1 MTERATNKVQQEAA
15 AAGRGRFARML
26 SLAEVKDVLNV
37 GMQTVYAL
45 LRSGELRGVQI
56 GGRGIWRVSEDDLGA
71 YLDRAY
77 QETQDRIATGQIS
90 AGEDDADG

>member
-1 MTERATNKVQQEAA
+1 MTERASDKVQQEATA
-15 AAGRGRFARML
+15 AAKARFARML
-26 SLAEVKDVLNV
+26 SLTEVKDVLNV
-37 GMQTVYAL
+37 GMPTVYAL

-77 QETQDRIATGQIS
+77 QETQERIATGQIS
-90 AGEDDADG
+90 AGEGDTDG